1 MFNSKIVITTIIFLV
16 LLIFTSIIKN
26 QTRIIE
32 KKLYFLNEKIALKER
47 DINDS
52 QLDLHYLTSPAEL
65 EKKIKILGLNNYK
78 TIEKSKIFLN
88 FLDFSNIK
96 KKLSALKI
104 ENKNEKKKN

>member
-88 FLDFSNIK
+88 FSDFSNIK